1 MNRYEGV
8 RVNRMLTPLFVLVW
22 SSGYLAGTIG
32 AWSVPPLA
40 LVAWRFLLAATLLAA
55 VALATRAPW
64 PRGRRAWRDLVVT
77 GLLLQGVQFGAA
89 YTGLALGIPAGLA
102 AMILSLSPVVVAV
115 LGGPLFGE
123 RLGPWG
129 WAGSAL
135 AVAGTVVA
143 GAAHLGDGGGLPGI
157 GCAVLGLA
165 GFAAGMLYQKRIG
178 ATMDLRTGNVVQLLA
193 GVVVVVPAALLTG
206 QGLAPP
212 LTASGISAAVWL
224 AVVNSVGG
232 VTLLFVMLR
241 RRAGA
246 AASSPLYLVPPV
258 TAVLAV
264 PLLGQPVGPETLAG
278 LVVSAAGVLLLARP
292 APVPAAV
299 PR

>member
-1 MNRYEGV
+1 M
-8 RVNRMLTPLFVLVW
+8 
-22 SSGYLAGTIG
+22 
-32 AWSVPPLA
+32 
-40 LVAWRFLLAATLLAA
+40 
-55 VALATRAPW
+55 AP
-64 PRGRRAWRDLVVT
+64 GLRAWRDLVIT

-89 YTGLALGIPAGLA
+89 YTGLALGVPAGLA
-102 AMILSLSPVVVAV
+102 AMILSLSPVLVAV
-115 LGGPLFGE
+115 LGGPLFSE

-143 GAAHLGDGGGLPGI
+143 GAAHLDDGGGPLGI
-157 GCAVLGLA
+157 GLVAFGLA
-165 GFAAGMLYQKRIG
+165 GFAAGMIYQKRVG
-178 ATMDLRTGNVVQLLA
+178 AGMDLRTGNVVQLLA

-212 LTASGISAAVWL
+212 VTAAGIGAAVWL

-258 TAVLAV
+258 TALLAV

-278 LVVSAAGVLLLARP
+278 LVISTTGVLLLARP
-292 APVPAAV
+292 APAPVAV
-299 PR
+299 HR